1 MHDMCMHGI
10 HRIADPQW
18 TFALPLLGL
27 GNIELIMFL
36 TIEAYNMRLFCV
48 FGLGIFACIGYN
60 KRILLKVSA
69 RLNGVDANRV
79 GVSRYAR

>member
-1 MHDMCMHGI
+1 MNGV
-10 HRIADPQW
+10 HRIADPQCP
-18 TFALPLLGL
+18 FAPPLLGL
-27 GNIELIMFL
+27 GNIEVIMFL

-69 RLNGVDANRV
+69 CLNGVDANKV

>member
-1 MHDMCMHGI
+1 MNGV
-10 HRIADPQW
+10 HRIADPQCP
-18 TFALPLLGL
+18 FVPPLLGL
-27 GNIELIMFL
+27 GNIEVIMFL

-60 KRILLKVSA
+60 KRIQLKVSV

-79 GVSRYAR
+79 GISRHAR